1 MKKPINVYWA
11 PSFELGDNVDW
22 TFLYPAPEV
31 LFKNLMK
38 NKKNEKGNSSL
49 FACPAVSNKFK
60 KMLVFSN
67 SLDCSYDYDS
77 KRDPEI
83 IPQTE
88 QYLSLFRARED
99 NMTSGPIYKTN
110 LSYIFFSDEPV
121 NVSFTPPYFHKPGF
135 TKSASVIPGEFDV
148 GQWFRSYVFE
158 FQTWS
163 DKVELVLEVGEPLFY
178 AEFKTDRPIVL
189 HRFSFTDTLEKYSN
203 SMVDSTRLFGR
214 GQSLQ
219 SRYERARSVGF
230 REKILTEIK
239 NNLVGNQEIQ
249 F

>member
-11 PSFELGDNVDW
+11 PSFDLVDNRDW
-22 TFLYPAPEV
+22 TFLYPTPEV
-31 LFKNLMK
+31 LFTNLMK
-38 NKKNEKGNSSL
+38 DRNKDIGNSSL

-67 SLDCSYDYDS
+67 ALDCSYDYDS

-88 QYLSLFRARED
+88 QYLSVFRARED
-99 NMTSGPIYKTN
+99 NMKSGPIYKTG

-148 GQWFRSYVFE
+148 GQWFRSYAFE

-163 DKVELVLEVGEPLFY
+163 EKGELVLEKDEPLFY

-189 HRFSFTDTLEKYSN
+189 HRFNFTHTLEKYSN
-203 SMVDSTRLFGR
+203 AMVDTTRLFGR
-214 GQSLQ
+214 GESLQ
-219 SRYERARSVGF
+219 TRYARFRSVGF
-230 REKILTEIK
+230 REKILTEI
-239 NNLVGNQEIQ
+239 NTNLVEGQDIQ